1 MKMTLSAYKAK
12 SLWPMVILATFFLIL
27 YLFESFRTPI
37 AQSNPNFFTAM
48 NFLLWGIFAIDYIV
62 MLFLSR
68 HKFHFFR
75 THLLDLALVIF
86 PLLRP
91 LRALRLVVIFERAL
105 SGVQRKLYINIPI
118 YVGVAATL
126 IVLIGGGAIFNA
138 EIDEPDGNIKSPSDA
153 LWWAAVTVT
162 TVGYGDRF
170 PVTAEGRWIAVGLMI
185 TGIAVV
191 GSVTASLAA
200 WIVEKV
206 NLDNSK
212 NKP

>member
-1 MKMTLSAYKAK
+1 MKMTLAEYKAK

-27 YLFESFRTPI
+27 YLLESFRTPI
-37 AQSNPNFFTAM
+37 AQSYTNFFSAM
-48 NFLLWGIFAIDYIV
+48 NFLLWGLFAIDYIF
-62 MLFLSR
+62 MLILSKE
-68 HKFHFFR
+68 KFYFFR
-75 THLLDLALVIF
+75 THLLDLVLVIF

-91 LRALRLVVIFERAL
+91 LRALRLIVIFERAL
-105 SGVQRKLYINIPI
+105 SGVQRKFYVNIPI
-118 YVGVAATL
+118 YVGLAATL

-138 EIDEPDGNIKSPSDA
+138 EIDEPNGNIKSPSDA

-170 PVTAEGRWIAVGLMI
+170 PVSSEGRWIAVGLMI

-206 NLDNSK
+206 NLEANK
-212 NKP
+212 NGA

>member
-68 HKFHFFR
+68 QKFHFFR